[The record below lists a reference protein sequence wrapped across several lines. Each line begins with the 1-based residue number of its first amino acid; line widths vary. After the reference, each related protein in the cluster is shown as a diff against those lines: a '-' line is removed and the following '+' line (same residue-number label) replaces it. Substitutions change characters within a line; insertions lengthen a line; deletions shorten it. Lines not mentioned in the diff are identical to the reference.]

1 LASGRLGRVLY
12 RIGCL
17 VAFGWFLLLLAGY
30 LSSTGPM
37 PRGFWA
43 LMIAIGA
50 GIWAAGS
57 WGLRVPGPTPE
68 CLIGLG
74 GWRPALPGAAGC

>member
-1 LASGRLGRVLY
+1 LAAARFGRVLY
-12 RIGCL
+12 WIGWL
-17 VAFGWFLLLLAGY
+17 ATTGWFLLLLAHY

-50 GIWAAGS
+50 GIWAVG
-57 WGLRVPGPTPE
+57 WGLRYIFSGE
-68 CLIGLG
+68 
-74 GWRPALPGAAGC
+74 R